1 MKWVYLDHA
10 ATTPVDQRVIE
21 AMLPYFHEAFGN
33 PSSVHAIGQDARRT
47 VEDVR
52 GKIASFLVAKPE
64 EIIFT
69 SGGTESDNTAIKGVA
84 YAMEDKGNHIITSSI
99 EHHAVL
105 ETCRYLEK
113 QGFHVTYLAVD
124 RSGVVDPD
132 DVRRTIT
139 DKTVL
144 ISIMHAN
151 NEIGTIEPIAEIG
164 KIAREREI
172 FFHTDAVQT
181 FGHLPTDVGELNVD
195 LLSASAHKLCGP
207 KGVGMLYV
215 REGTRMIPF
224 MHGGGQER
232 GRRASTHNVP
242 GIAGLGKAVELAKEM
257 MWEEAEKLT
266 SLRDKMIKKILEGID
281 DTVLNGHPVQRLPNN
296 INVSI
301 GYIEGEAMILNL
313 DGEGIACAT
322 GSACTSSSME
332 PSHVL
337 AAIGLPHDF
346 THGSLRLTMG
356 RTTSEEDVDYALK
369 VLPGIVDKLRSISP
383 LYKKRTL

>member
-1 MKWVYLDHA
+1 MKRIYLDHA
-10 ATTPVDQRVIE
+10 ATTPVDPRVVE
-21 AMLPYFHEAFGN
+21 AMLPYFHEVFGN

-52 GKIASFLVAKPE
+52 GKIASFLAVKTE

-84 YAMEDKGNHIITSSI
+84 HAMEEKGNHIITSSI

-105 ETCRYLEK
+105 ETCKYLEK
-113 QGFHVTYLAVD
+113 HGFHVTYLKNDKA
-124 RSGVVDPD
+124 GLVDPD
-132 DVRRTIT
+132 EVRRAIT
-139 DKTVL
+139 DKTIL

-164 KIAREREI
+164 KIARQRGI

-181 FGHLPTDVGELNVD
+181 FGHLPIDVNELHVD

-207 KGVGMLYV
+207 KGAGILYV
-215 REGTRMIPF
+215 REGTRMVPF
-224 MHGGGQER
+224 MHGGEQEG

-242 GIAGLGKAVELAKEM
+242 GIVGLGKAVELAKETM
-257 MWEEAEKLT
+257 GEEAEKLT
-266 SLRDKMIKKILEGID
+266 SLRDKMIRGILEGID
-281 DTVLNGHPVQRLPNN
+281 DTVLNGHPVKRLPNN
-296 INVSI
+296 INVSL
-301 GYIEGEAMILNL
+301 GYIEGEAIIMNL
-313 DGEGIACAT
+313 DREGIACAT

-337 AAIGLPHDF
+337 AAIGLTHDF
-346 THGSLRLTMG
+346 AHGSLRLTMG
-356 RTTSEEDVDYALK
+356 RATSEEDIDYVLE
-369 VLPGIVDKLRSISP
+369 VLPVIADKLRSISP
-383 LYKKRTL
+383 LYKKGR